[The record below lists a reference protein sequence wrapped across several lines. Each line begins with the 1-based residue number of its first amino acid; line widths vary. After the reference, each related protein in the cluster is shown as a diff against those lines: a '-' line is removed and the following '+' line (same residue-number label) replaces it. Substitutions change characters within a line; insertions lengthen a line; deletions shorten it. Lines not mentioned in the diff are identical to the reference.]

1 MPLSPSSSVQEA
13 RQAIARRLRE
23 ARLDAGL
30 TGRALAERCGWHPA
44 KTSRL
49 EHARAAPSDEDIR
62 SWCAACD
69 APELIPDLLAAS
81 RSADSMYVEWK
92 RLHRSGMRRA
102 QEDLVPLF
110 ERTRHFRVY
119 CSTVVPGLVQTPEY
133 ATALLATISDFQG
146 TPDDSAEAAQA
157 RVERSRVIREGR
169 HRFAILVEEDVLYR
183 NHGGPDVMAGQL
195 GYLLSVMALPS
206 VSLGVIP
213 RGTPRRMWTIEAFH
227 LFDEHRVQIEL
238 LTAKVTITQPSEVQ
252 TYAKAFGRLTKM
264 AVHGAEARQ
273 RIVAALDSVG

>member
-1 MPLSPSSSVQEA
+1 M
-13 RQAIARRLRE
+13 
-23 ARLDAGL
+23 

>member
-1 MPLSPSSSVQEA
+1 M
-13 RQAIARRLRE
+13 
-23 ARLDAGL
+23 
-30 TGRALAERCGWHPA
+30 
-44 KTSRL
+44 
-49 EHARAAPSDEDIR
+49 
-62 SWCAACD
+62 
-69 APELIPDLLAAS
+69 IPDLLAAS

-102 QEDLVPLF
+102 QEDLFPLF

>member
-1 MPLSPSSSVQEA
+1 M
-13 RQAIARRLRE
+13 
-23 ARLDAGL
+23 
-30 TGRALAERCGWHPA
+30 
-44 KTSRL
+44 
-49 EHARAAPSDEDIR
+49 
-62 SWCAACD
+62 
-69 APELIPDLLAAS
+69 IPDLLAAS